1 MKKALSLFIS
11 TLALLSGCQKENPT
25 DDTVPADLLIERKD
39 LVLTRAEQDFIK
51 ENNGFALELFKKVSA
66 KAEGKSTL
74 ISPLSVTI
82 DFGMVNNG
90 ATGETQDE
98 INRIL
103 GYAEGTD
110 EGLNAFCRSMLV
122 QSAEVDPSTTIDI
135 ANAAVVN
142 KLFIPLKD
150 SFTDTI
156 ESVYD
161 AEVVY
166 KDFAKDDVIGLIN
179 RWCSEKTQGMIPT
192 MLETPPMS
200 SEYAHFLNAVYFKGI
215 WSNQFKKRDTNTAS
229 FFRDDGG
236 RTPVRMMRQR
246 GKFNF
251 GYIYNTCTALCL
263 PYGNQAYRMII
274 LLPDEGKSIED
285 VKTSLSAKTWDAMVK
300 GMVGCEVDVKLPLF
314 ETETEL
320 LSLKEALIEMGIRRA
335 FSSLADFSG
344 MTDQKNIYVNQVW
357 HKAKIKVDETGSE
370 AAAVTDIAFL
380 FSSAPNATHDAP
392 PVIEFHCDK
401 PFLYAITE
409 VSSGAIFFLGQ
420 YTGK

>member
-1 MKKALSLFIS
+1 M
-11 TLALLSGCQKENPT
+11 
-25 DDTVPADLLIERKD
+25 IERKD

-192 MLETPPMS
+192 MLETPPIS

-229 FFRDDGG
+229 FTRDDGG

-380 FSSAPNATHDAP
+380 FSSAPNATHDAL